1 MVWHCAVDLR
11 QTDCLVF
18 LQQRW
23 VYLGSAENCNLALG
37 TIVRYVNVPTWQVQ
51 NTFMGE
57 KEAGRVIVNKESMLF
72 IG

>member
-1 MVWHCAVDLR
+1 M
-11 QTDCLVF
+11 
-18 LQQRW
+18 
-23 VYLGSAENCNLALG
+23 ALG